1 MSEKFSNQAEQHEK
15 LITPE
20 KLEALP
26 TAAQAEALRAGE
38 KDPLKKLEQARQ
50 TVEQNAVADNPMD
63 RLKASEKAQ
72 EPLQPLTINRELK
85 SITLRRELQQVQ
97 RKLPAPQRVLS
108 RVIHQPVV
116 RAVSEATAKTI
127 SRPSGLL
134 GGGFVAFLGSSAY
147 LYFTKHIGVQYNYLV
162 FALLFV
168 GGFVVGL
175 ILEFIVWALT
185 ARRRSVD

>member
-1 MSEKFSNQAEQHEK
+1 MSEKFSDKPEQHEK

-20 KLEALP
+20 KQEALP

-38 KDPLKKLEQARQ
+38 KDPLKQLEQARQ

-85 SITLRRELQQVQ
+85 SITLRRELQQVR
-97 RKLPAPQRVLS
+97 RKLPAPERVLS

-116 RAVSEATAKTI
+116 RAISEAAGK
-127 SRPSGLL
+127 
-134 GGGFVAFLGSSAY
+134 
-147 LYFTKHIGVQYNYLV
+147 
-162 FALLFV
+162 
-168 GGFVVGL
+168 
-175 ILEFIVWALT
+175 
-185 ARRRSVD
+185 

>member
-1 MSEKFSNQAEQHEK
+1 MR
-15 LITPE
+15 P
-20 KLEALP
+20 
-26 TAAQAEALRAGE
+26 GE
-38 KDPLKKLEQARQ
+38 KDPAKKLEQARQ
-50 TVEQNAVADNPMD
+50 TVEQNAVADNPME
-63 RLKASEKAQ
+63 RLQASEKAQ

-85 SITLRRELQQVQ
+85 SITLRRELQQVR

-116 RAVSEATAKTI
+116 RAASEAAGKTI

-134 GGGFVAFLGSSAY
+134 GGGFMAFLGTSAY

-168 GGFVVGL
+168 GGFIIGL

-185 ARRRSVD
+185 ARHRSVD